1 MTQPSSRLNPHRS
14 LVALDGEGSTS
25 TGVASLRGRNGES
38 LHVRVVQSQEREDL
52 NMHRVRW
59 VFTEGSETFQVELRH
74 GRTSGIRKIY
84 VNRQLQERIK
94 SVTHLVRDQGS
105 SHEFP
110 LPASL
115 PDAPRRTARVVIR
128 PMEGLGEF
136 AYQLL
141 IDGTPIQLL
150 DTPLT
155 PGSPGS
161 PGSPGGSRRS
171 SLQRVASF
179 GRSNS
184 FRKGLAAQQACFRAI
199 AIDKSGGTTVGI
211 TVANRPYIYSVGVLI
226 TGLEPHG
233 LACAA
238 GLHVGDCLLAVN
250 SSPVNTHEEAVR
262 LVNASPDA
270 MQLNVWGMRP
280 SRVKR
285 LTKDPT
291 GETKVGVTVVDND
304 AGPGVKVESLEPLG
318 LAARSGLRVGDVI
331 LSINDTPVY
340 EHGGAIRS
348 VDVATGSFDVVFIP
362 VDDLPSERQLHP
374 MEA

>member
-1 MTQPSSRLNPHRS
+1 M
-14 LVALDGEGSTS
+14 
-25 TGVASLRGRNGES
+25 
-38 LHVRVVQSQEREDL
+38 
-52 NMHRVRW
+52 
-59 VFTEGSETFQVELRH
+59 
-74 GRTSGIRKIY
+74 
-84 VNRQLQERIK
+84 
-94 SVTHLVRDQGS
+94 
-105 SHEFP
+105 
-110 LPASL
+110 
-115 PDAPRRTARVVIR
+115 
-128 PMEGLGEF
+128 
-136 AYQLL
+136 
-141 IDGTPIQLL
+141 
-150 DTPLT
+150 
-155 PGSPGS
+155 
-161 PGSPGGSRRS
+161 
-171 SLQRVASF
+171 
-179 GRSNS
+179 
-184 FRKGLAAQQACFRAI
+184 
-199 AIDKSGGTTVGI
+199 
-211 TVANRPYIYSVGVLI
+211 
-226 TGLEPHG
+226 
-233 LACAA
+233 
-238 GLHVGDCLLAVN
+238 
-250 SSPVNTHEEAVR
+250 NTHEEAVR

>member
-150 DTPLT
+150 DTP
-155 PGSPGS
+155 GSPGS

-171 SLQRVASF
+171 SLARCVYQ
-179 GRSNS
+179 
-184 FRKGLAAQQACFRAI
+184 LARGNPPRA
-199 AIDKSGGTTVGI
+199 
-211 TVANRPYIYSVGVLI
+211 P
-226 TGLEPHG
+226 
-233 LACAA
+233 
-238 GLHVGDCLLAVN
+238 
-250 SSPVNTHEEAVR
+250 VR
-262 LVNASPDA
+262 LLSP
-270 MQLNVWGMRP
+270 
-280 SRVKR
+280 
-285 LTKDPT
+285 
-291 GETKVGVTVVDND
+291 
-304 AGPGVKVESLEPLG
+304 PG
-318 LAARSGLRVGDVI
+318 
-331 LSINDTPVY
+331 
-340 EHGGAIRS
+340 GGAPPRRRRAKAPRFRRPPTYAEES
-348 VDVATGSFDVVFIP
+348 RTT
-362 VDDLPSERQLHP
+362 
-374 MEA
+374 